1 MAAVFC
7 GFCLACTAIVAYYDF
22 NGNAKDVSGY
32 NNNASI
38 HGAALTQD
46 RFGRANQAFLF
57 DGVQS
62 HLFLVTIP
70 DCFNPRRHLSVSG

>member
-1 MAAVFC
+1 MVPDIRAQQ
-7 GFCLACTAIVAYYDF
+7 LVANYDF

-32 NNNASI
+32 GNNASI

-46 RFGRANQAFLF
+46 RFGIANRAFLF

-62 HLFLVTIP
+62 HLDANNAGQLQSPT
-70 DCFNPRRHLSVSG
+70 LSVSFWVRAD